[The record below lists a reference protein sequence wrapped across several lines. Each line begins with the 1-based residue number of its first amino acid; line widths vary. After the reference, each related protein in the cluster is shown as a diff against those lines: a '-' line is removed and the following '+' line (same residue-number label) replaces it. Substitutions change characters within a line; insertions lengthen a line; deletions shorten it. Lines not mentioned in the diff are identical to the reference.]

1 MIIVIR
7 VCLAQCGHLVRPVI
21 RIKTVSLASPGSPTL
36 VLVLIEIQDSADQN
50 WCWWGGSVLN
60 ISAASLE
67 FLFLTFQIST
77 QMEGLVQIKLR
88 MFLTDS
94 ENNPDLTMPHWN
106 TIQQCS
112 SDI

>member
-7 VCLAQCGHLVRPVI
+7 VCLAQCGHLVRAVI

-36 VLVLIEIQDSADQN
+36 ALIEIQDSADQN

-67 FLFLTFQIST
+67 FLFLTFQTST
-77 QMEGLVQIKLR
+77 RMEGLVQIKLR
-88 MFLTDS
+88 KFLTDS
-94 ENNPDLTMPHWN
+94 ENNPDLMMPHWN